1 MLIKSGEHTHLAQL
15 LRFME
20 LGEHLA
26 HDCAQ
31 KQSRLAPEPGMQ
43 TFLAG
48 QARQEGYHAF
58 VFQGAIRWLAP
69 KAHQSS
75 EVAEQMNHYRQLV
88 EAAIDRKDFAETLVA
103 EQIILEGLGE
113 AILKKIE
120 IGLVKRGAPFR
131 RLRRMLI
138 HQEEAHYQFGLRVL
152 SKMIEQDK
160 ESSDSLRKKS
170 EIYLPLAKTMLFSA
184 EEAFVSIHEN
194 PQDYWDEFE
203 RSLPPWLQT
212 QSPQHMSSLSF
223 SRTVA

>member
-48 QARQEGYHAF
+48 QARQEGYHAL
-58 VFQGAIRWLAP
+58 VFHSAIRWLAP
-69 KAHQSS
+69 KATQSS
-75 EVAEQMNHYRQLV
+75 EIAEQMNHYRQLV
-88 EAAIDRKDFAETLVA
+88 EAAIAREDFAETLVA

-113 AILKKIE
+113 AILRKIE
-120 IGLVKRGAPFR
+120 VGLVKRGAPFR
-131 RLRRMLI
+131 RLRRILI

-152 SKMIEQDK
+152 SKMIQREE
-160 ESSDSLRKKS
+160 ESFATLRQKS
-170 EIYLPLAKTMLFSA
+170 EMYLPLAKTMLFSA
-184 EEAFVSIHEN
+184 EDAFVSLKEN
-194 PQDYWDEFE
+194 PQDYWDEFD
-203 RSLPPWLQT
+203 RNLPPWLQT
-212 QSPQHMSSLSF
+212 HPPQHMPSLSL

>member
-1 MLIKSGEHTHLAQL
+1 MLIKPGEHTHLAQL

-31 KQSRLAPEPGMQ
+31 TQSRLATEPGMQ

-58 VFQGAIRWLAP
+58 VFHGAIRWLAP
-69 KAHQSS
+69 KAKQSS
-75 EVAEQMNHYRQLV
+75 EIAAHMNDYRHLV
-88 EAAIDRKDFAETLVA
+88 EAAIDRADFAESLIA

-120 IGLVKRGAPFR
+120 VGLVKRGAPFR

-152 SKMIEQDK
+152 SKMIQREE
-160 ESSDSLRKKS
+160 ESFATLRQKS

-184 EEAFVSIHEN
+184 EEAFVSLKEN

-203 RSLPPWLQT
+203 RHLPPWLQ
-212 QSPQHMSSLSF
+212 SHPPQHMSPPSL

>member
-1 MLIKSGEHTHLAQL
+1 MLIKPGEHTHLAQL

-31 KQSRLAPEPGMQ
+31 AQSRLATEPGMQ

-48 QARQEGYHAF
+48 QARQEGHHAF
-58 VFQGAIRWLAP
+58 VFHGAIRWLAP
-69 KAHQSS
+69 KTTQPS
-75 EVAEQMNHYRQLV
+75 EIATHMNDYRHLV
-88 EAAIDRKDFAETLVA
+88 EAAINRADFAESLVA

-113 AILKKIE
+113 AILNKIE
-120 IGLVKRGAPFR
+120 VGLVKRGAPFR
-131 RLRRMLI
+131 RLRRVLI

-152 SKMIEQDK
+152 STMIQQEE
-160 ESSDSLRKKS
+160 ESFATLRQKS

-184 EEAFVSIHEN
+184 EEAFVSLKED

-203 RSLPPWLQT
+203 QRLPLWLQAHPA
-212 QSPQHMSSLSF
+212 QHKPSPSL

>member
-1 MLIKSGEHTHLAQL
+1 MLIKHGEHVHLAQL

-31 KQSRLAPEPGMQ
+31 KQSGLAPEPGMQ
-43 TFLAG
+43 KFLSG

-58 VFQGAIRWLAP
+58 VFHGAIRWLAP

-75 EVAEQMNHYRQLV
+75 EITEQMNHYRQLV
-88 EAAIDRKDFAETLVA
+88 ETAIAEKDFAETLVA

-120 IGLVKRGAPFR
+120 VGLVKRGAPFT

-138 HQEEAHYQFGLRVL
+138 HQEEAHHQFGLRIL
-152 SKMIEQDK
+152 SKMIEQDE
-160 ESSDSLRKKS
+160 ESIDSLRKKS
-170 EIYLPLAKTMLFSA
+170 ERYLPLAKTMLFSA
-184 EEAFVSIHEN
+184 EDAFVSLKED
-194 PQDYWDEFE
+194 PQDYWDEFHQH
-203 RSLPPWLQT
+203 LPDWLQT
-212 QSPQHMSSLSF
+212 HPPRLMTSLSH